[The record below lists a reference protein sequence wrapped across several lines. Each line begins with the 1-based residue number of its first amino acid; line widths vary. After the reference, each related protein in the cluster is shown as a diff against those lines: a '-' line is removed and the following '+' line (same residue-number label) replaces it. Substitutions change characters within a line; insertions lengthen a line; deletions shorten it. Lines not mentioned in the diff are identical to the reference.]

1 MDEEALLEKLRLIE
15 ALWAGATTPG
25 ERKAASNAAERVQ
38 ARIDA
43 AHEESPQSKFSRAEE
58 FQFSMGDGWT
68 RKLFVALARRHGLE
82 PYRYPRQRRTTVMLR
97 VDKQFLDQTLWPR
110 FKEISSI
117 LSSYL
122 SEVTERVISTTIKA
136 DGSEAEVRQETL
148 LLED

>member
-1 MDEEALLEKLRLIE
+1 MDEQELLEKLRLIE

-25 ERKAASNAAERVQ
+25 ERNAASNAAQRVQ

-43 AHEESPQSKFSRAEE
+43 VHEESSQEE
-58 FQFSMGDGWT
+58 EYQFSMGDDWT

-110 FKEISSI
+110 FKEVSNI
-117 LSSYL
+117 LSTYL
-122 SEVTERVISTTIKA
+122 AEVTDRVISETIKA
-136 DGSEAEVRQETL
+136 DGGEAEVRHETL
-148 LLED
+148 LIE